1 MHQHNK
7 IEILFIS
14 TANPYSFVKSSLLQ
28 LLLPLL
34 LLLQLY
40 IIMCS
45 TNLATWLIAYFS
57 ITLLKLFSSIHFTNF
72 IILLNIRYEY
82 ILLLLFKFI
91 FNIFISSYIIIVI
104 DNARIFIYLCE
115 SIDGKYL
122 FIRFIVLRRSNLF
135 GILINSLITPI
146 IIIDKRIINLI

>member
-14 TANPYSFVKSSLLQ
+14 TANPYSLLKSSLLQ

-40 IIMCS
+40 IIICS

-82 ILLLLFKFI
+82 ILLLFKFI
-91 FNIFISSYIIIVI
+91 SNIFISSYIIIVI
-104 DNARIFIYLCE
+104 DNAMIFIYLCE

-122 FIRFIVLRRSNLF
+122 FIRFIVLWRSNLF
-135 GILINSLITPI
+135 GSLINSLITPI
-146 IIIDKRIINLI
+146 IIDNRKIN